1 MPGTNLGDTQTTKMK
16 NQNERRRFLR
26 QSAAAAAGLIL
37 TPAMLAC
44 GQRNTGTNPAPAP
57 SPPSEND
64 RKIGVALLGL
74 GGYSRGQIAPA
85 LQLTKHCELR
95 GLITGSP
102 EKLPRW
108 QEKYGIKDEN
118 VYTYDTMD
126 DIANNDEID
135 VVYVITPTATHRD
148 FSVRAAR
155 AGKHVWCEKP
165 MAMNPQECQDIIDA
179 CERAG
184 VSLAIGY
191 RMLHEPNTRQ
201 LINFTKERTYGAVTG
216 ATAYAGYGG
225 TPPPRDY
232 WRGQRDMGGGAL
244 YDMGVYTVNGL
255 RYGTQMDPVAVLKAR
270 QERMDGPNG
279 VDLTTT
285 YTLEFPGGVLAEAK
299 TSTVENVNLLRIEA
313 ERGWYEVSPMQT
325 YTGVEGK
332 TSDGKILGPPVPNQ
346 QSLQMDADALAI
358 LNNTPVEAPGEMG
371 KMDVAII
378 RAIIESAETG
388 KRVDLVG

>member
-1 MPGTNLGDTQTTKMK
+1 MK

-44 GQRNTGTNPAPAP
+44 GQRNTNPNAAPATAP
-57 SPPSEND
+57 TSDKN
-64 RKIGVALLGL
+64 RKVGVAILGL
-74 GGYSRGQIAPA
+74 GGYARGQIAPA
-85 LQLTKHCELR
+85 LQLTEHCELR

-102 EKLPRW
+102 EKLPQW
-108 QEKYGIKDEN
+108 QEQYGIRDEN
-118 VYTYDTMD
+118 VYTYDTMEEIADND
-126 DIANNDEID
+126 DID
-135 VVYVITPTATHRD
+135 VIYVITPTATHRD

-155 AGKHVWCEKP
+155 TGKHVWCEKP
-165 MAMNPQECQDIIDA
+165 MAMNPAECQDIIDA
-179 CERAG
+179 CEEAG
-184 VSLAIGY
+184 VMLAIGY

-201 LINFTKERTYGAVTG
+201 LINFTKERAYGELTA

-225 TPPPRDY
+225 NPPPRDY

-255 RYGTQMDPVAVLKAR
+255 RYGTQMDPVAVLQAS
-270 QERMDGPNG
+270 QDRMDGPNG

-285 YTLEFPGGVLAEAK
+285 YTLEFPGGLIAEGK

-325 YTGVEGK
+325 YTGVQGK
-332 TSDGKILGPPVPNQ
+332 TSDGKVLGPPVPNQ

-358 LNNTPVEAPGEMG
+358 LNGTPVRATGAMG
-371 KMDVAII
+371 KTDVAII

-388 KRVDLVG
+388 QRVAINAG